1 MLTQISAH
9 QKYSSLLHGLGKC
22 TQEFAGILLIAVR
35 IRTTIAVEAQ
45 LIMLRRAGSCRV
57 TAVLCTATQPPLGR
71 MDCPLALV
79 GKAELT
85 TEQTDNIPTGGV
97 SRGLCKLFFS
107 MAFAQN
113 IIHFPL
119 GTDGA

>member
-1 MLTQISAH
+1 MLPLNYLRPSMAAIEA
-9 QKYSSLLHGLGKC
+9 L
-22 TQEFAGILLIAVR
+22 VR
-35 IRTTIAVEAQ
+35 HYDF
-45 LIMLRRAGSCRV
+45 
-57 TAVLCTATQPPLGR
+57 TAVLCTATQPPLER
-71 MDCPLALV
+71 MECPLALG